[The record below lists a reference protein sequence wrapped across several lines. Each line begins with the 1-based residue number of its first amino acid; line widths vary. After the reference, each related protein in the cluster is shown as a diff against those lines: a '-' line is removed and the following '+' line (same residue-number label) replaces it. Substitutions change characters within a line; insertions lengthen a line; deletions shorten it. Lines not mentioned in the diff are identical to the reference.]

1 MEQATELDE
10 VQEVIEP
17 GQEQETAEE
26 QKPTHEEIQEQNWKS
41 ARSRMEEQTRQINE
55 QHRLMSQMANE
66 LENLR
71 KMQTTKVQEPDEDEE
86 YLTDS
91 EKKLNR
97 KIRSLEQKLDQQVI
111 TKRQMSIQEADE
123 ALREKLSDYDEVM
136 SPQNLEFL
144 KKNNR
149 ALFKAISSLEKDP
162 YEQGLAAY
170 DALKSTSWFQSRA
183 SMADKEKLEQNI
195 KKPMSV
201 QAVRKQSPLSEANK
215 FANGLTPE
223 LKKVLLAEMNDAR
236 KRA

>member
-1 MEQATELDE
+1 MEQATELDVE
-10 VQEVIEP
+10 QEVIAP
-17 GQEQETAEE
+17 GQEQETTEE

-41 ARSRMEEQTRQINE
+41 ARSRMEEQARQLSE
-55 QHRLMSQMANE
+55 QNRLMSQMAHE

-71 KMQTTKVQEPDEDEE
+71 RMQTPKAQEPDEDEE

-97 KIRSLEQKLDQQVI
+97 KIKSLEQMLHEQVI
-111 TKRQMSIQEADE
+111 TKRQMSIEEADE
-123 ALREKLSDYDEVM
+123 ALRAKLADYDEVM

-183 SMADKEKLEQNI
+183 SMADKEKLDQNT

-201 QAVRKQSPLSEANK
+201 QAVRKQSPLAEANK

-223 LKKVLLAEMNDAR
+223 LKKVLLAEMNEAR